1 MVDVDTRLE
10 ALGILVSVRE
20 EREYRYL
27 RNVVAQSDRFDL
39 EFEVRDL
46 QVVHERE
53 EAIRIAEAERKTRLD
68 ALLAAADLPRDEG
81 SRHYARC
88 VRNVDAPLDG
98 STIAEFRFIHQ
109 LGSAPHRDELARIT
123 NRLANKRAYC
133 FDYDEQARRE
143 FRHRFNV
150 DEDGNITGGKR
161 KRL

>member
-1 MVDVDTRLE
+1 MVDVDARLE
-10 ALGILVSVRE
+10 ALGILKSVRG

-27 RNVVAQSDRFDL
+27 RNVVAQGDHFDL
-39 EFEVRDL
+39 EREVRDL
-46 QVVHERE
+46 QAAHERE
-53 EAIRIAEAERKTRLD
+53 EAIRIAEAERKARLD

-109 LGSAPHRDELARIT
+109 LQSAPHRDELARIER
-123 NRLANKRAYC
+123 RLRKRAYYANH
-133 FDYDEQARRE
+133 DDQARWE
-143 FRHRFNV
+143 FRRRFNV
-150 DEDGNITGGKR
+150 DGDGNITGGKR

>member
-1 MVDVDTRLE
+1 MVDVDARLE
-10 ALGILVSVRE
+10 ALGILKSVRE

-27 RNVVAQSDRFDL
+27 RNVVAQGDRFDL

-46 QVVHERE
+46 QAAHERE
-53 EAIRIAEAERKTRLD
+53 EAVRIAEAERKTRLD

-109 LGSAPHRDELARIT
+109 LQSAPHRDELARIER
-123 NRLANKRAYC
+123 RLRKRAYRA
-133 FDYDEQARRE
+133 DLEEQTRRE